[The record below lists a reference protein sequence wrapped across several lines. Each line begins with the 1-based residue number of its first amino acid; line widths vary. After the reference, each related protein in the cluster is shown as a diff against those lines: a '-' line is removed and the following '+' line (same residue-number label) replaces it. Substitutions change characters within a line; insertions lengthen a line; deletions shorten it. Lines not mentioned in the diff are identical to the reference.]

1 LEQRVQSCREQIG
14 RAGHRKINEAMS
26 VGGQWRKDMGESGGR
41 VAAGVTLYYT
51 LLTKLQTNKK
61 YIHMSCNALAMNMT
75 FERSNR
81 TFK

>member
-1 LEQRVQSCREQIG
+1 
-14 RAGHRKINEAMS
+14 
-26 VGGQWRKDMGESGGR
+26 MGESGRR
-41 VAAGVTLYYT
+41 VAADVTLYYT